1 MQDYR
6 DEDEFF
12 GEEPTDEEL
21 EAIEEALSDPGTVA
35 FLDQQEAEF
44 AGNRE
49 KWVALYG
56 FDHDCHCS
64 QDYTEGD
71 IGTVTKCF
79 MQLTSQAL
87 ARCAEATHEIKVY
100 SAMLTEMLAV
110 NNDLVKMMEDL
121 GHEKALQDYFGE
133 TIDLEEDVISD
144 LEAQFTDDT
153 GVDEDEGEAER
164 DGEDKVPS

>member
-1 MQDYR
+1 MEDYKE
-6 DEDEFF
+6 EDFF
-12 GEEPTDEEL
+12 EEEPTDEEL
-21 EAIEEALSDPGTVA
+21 EAIEEAMSDPSTVA

-49 KWVALYG
+49 RWVALYG

-64 QDYTEGD
+64 TDYTEGA

-100 SAMLTEMLAV
+100 SSMLTEMLAV
-110 NNDLVKMMEDL
+110 NNDLVKLMENL
-121 GHEKALQDYFGE
+121 GHEKELQDYFGE
-133 TIDLEEDVISD
+133 QLEIEDEDAIAQMERQFTETEDVIEAVDPEEISD
-144 LEAQFTDDT
+144 DD
-153 GVDEDEGEAER
+153 GV
-164 DGEDKVPS
+164 SS